1 MERTILSINLP
12 NTITVGIMA
21 ALFYGGAVIASQIW
35 QRYFG
40 AAGTQTS
47 SGF

>member
-1 MERTILSINLP
+1 MERTIISVNLP

-21 ALFYGGAVIASQIW
+21 ALFYGGAVIVSQIY

-40 AAGTQTS
+40 APGTQTS